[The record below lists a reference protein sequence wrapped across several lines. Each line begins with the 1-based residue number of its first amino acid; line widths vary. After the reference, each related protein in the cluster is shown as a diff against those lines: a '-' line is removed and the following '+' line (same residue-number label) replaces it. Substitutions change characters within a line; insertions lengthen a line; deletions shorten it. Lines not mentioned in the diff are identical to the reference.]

1 VQVGESGQIKEYRE
15 EKKYGEIGEYHHR
28 HVSQLM
34 GLYPGMLINSDHP
47 DWMAAAK
54 VTLDERGDKS
64 TGWALAHRML
74 CRARLGDGDHA
85 LALLRT
91 MMAERLYPNL
101 WDVCPPFQIDGN
113 FGATAA
119 VAEMLIQSHAPD
131 GKGGFV
137 IEVLP
142 ALPKEWAKG
151 GSFKG
156 LCARGGWVVDCE
168 WKDGTPVNVVLR
180 PANALVDRCARPE
193 VRFGGRPFGFTM
205 KEVLK

>member
-1 VQVGESGQIKEYRE
+1 MKRFEGKVVLVTGGNRNTGLDIV
-15 EKKYGEIGEYHHR
+15 EKFARDG
-28 HVSQLM
+28 
-34 GLYPGMLINSDHP
+34 
-47 DWMAAAK
+47 AK
-54 VTLDERGDKS
+54 VFMCGSSEAS
-64 TGWALAHRML
+64 TAKGAEELKA
-74 CRARLGDGDHA
+74 RA
-85 LALLRT
+85 
-91 MMAERLYPNL
+91 
-101 WDVCPPFQIDGN
+101 
-113 FGATAA
+113 AA

-168 WKDGTPVNVVLR
+168 WKDGKPVNVVLR

-193 VRFGGRPFGFTM
+193 VRFGGRPLGFTM